1 MMCSI
6 RIGAARYV
14 QPAVRECQP
23 RQCLTEVIATMKL
36 STRLTLAMV
45 ALVSLTTTTVAL
57 FNYRDLEATIL
68 PHALE
73 RLEAHASLRAIELES
88 HIRGAA
94 ADVLSLRSTSTVAAI
109 IRAHRAG
116 GTDPFDGTN
125 EDVLRARVAKNF
137 VGQLETKSPY
147 LQFRII
153 GIDDGGREIVRVDR
167 STVDGTIRIVPDD
180 ELQRKGDR
188 DYFQAAVKAPAGE
201 VYFSQI
207 DLNQEGG
214 VIETPHVPVLRVAAS
229 LQQADGQPFGILI

>member
-73 RLEAHASLRAIELES
+73 RLEAHASLRAIELETGRIAWEVPQIGPANTWGGLLS
-88 HIRGAA
+88 TASGLVFFCEDSGAFAA
-94 ADVLSLRSTSTVAAI
+94 ADAKTGKLLWHFHTSQSWKASPMTYSIDGRQYVSVAVGSTVLAFGLPAEAA
-109 IRAHRAG
+109 
-116 GTDPFDGTN
+116 
-125 EDVLRARVAKNF
+125 
-137 VGQLETKSPY
+137 
-147 LQFRII
+147 
-153 GIDDGGREIVRVDR
+153 
-167 STVDGTIRIVPDD
+167 D
-180 ELQRKGDR
+180 E
-188 DYFQAAVKAPAGE
+188 
-201 VYFSQI
+201 
-207 DLNQEGG
+207 
-214 VIETPHVPVLRVAAS
+214 
-229 LQQADGQPFGILI
+229 